1 MQELTLQCTLL
12 QVQKLADEVNERRG
26 GNVSRP
32 VRQRTRV
39 MKSLHHRFTP

>member
-1 MQELTLQCTLL
+1 MQCALL

-26 GNVSRP
+26 GNFSRP

-39 MKSLHHRFTP
+39 MKSLHHRIIP